1 MSEPSR
7 EPKGR
12 GDAWTDERGTSEE
25 GRRRLKGG
33 PAASGENRASEP
45 LLEIRDLTVHH
56 GQLRALDRISLQV
69 FPGEVYAI
77 IGANGA
83 GKSTLLRTIVGLHQP
98 TEGVIRYDGKDMTK
112 IRPERRAT
120 QGIVMVPEGRR
131 LFGSLTVEENLQVGA
146 TYARKGPWTIERVYE
161 LFGWMAERRTQRAAQ
176 LSGGEQQSVAI
187 GRALVANPRVLLLD
201 ELSLGLAP
209 VIVQRIYAMMPQILA
224 SGLTVLLV
232 EQDVSQALRVASHL
246 QCLLEGHTTL
256 EGRPSDVTPEQV
268 EAAYFGLAPAG
279 HGGAASPS
287 PGGDGGPGRPPVSR
301 GGLGGIVPPEE
312 TVPLWSGSTTSFRG
326 S

>member
-1 MSEPSR
+1 VSEPRPGNGS
-7 EPKGR
+7 
-12 GDAWTDERGTSEE
+12 
-25 GRRRLKGG
+25 
-33 PAASGENRASEP
+33 P
-45 LLEIRDLTVHH
+45 LLDVQDLVVHH
-56 GQLRALDRISLQV
+56 GQLRALDRVSLRV

-83 GKSTLLRTIVGLHQP
+83 GKSTLLRTIVGLHTP
-98 TEGVIRYDGKDMTK
+98 TDGMIRFDGQDMTRV
-112 IRPERRAT
+112 RPERRAT

-161 LFGWMAERRTQRAAQ
+161 LFGWMKERRNQRTAQ

-201 ELSLGLAP
+201 EVSLGLAP
-209 VIVQRIYAMMPQILA
+209 VVVQRIYAMMPQILE

-256 EGRPSDVTPEQV
+256 EGRPSEVTPEQV
-268 EAAYFGLAPAG
+268 EAAYFGFGHAG
-279 HGGAASPS
+279 
-287 PGGDGGPGRPPVSR
+287 
-301 GGLGGIVPPEE
+301 EE
-312 TVPLWSGSTTSFRG
+312 SAPLWSGSTTSSRG

>member
-1 MSEPSR
+1 MTGER
-7 EPKGR
+7 V
-12 GDAWTDERGTSEE
+12 TDG
-25 GRRRLKGG
+25 
-33 PAASGENRASEP
+33 AP
-45 LLEIRDLTVHH
+45 LLEVRDLTVHH
-56 GQLRALDRISLQV
+56 GQLRALDRISLRV

-83 GKSTLLRTIVGLHQP
+83 GKSTLLRTIAGLHQP
-98 TEGVIRYDGKDMTK
+98 TEGAILYDGKDITK
-112 IRPERRAT
+112 VRPERRAT
-120 QGIVMVPEGRR
+120 SGIAMVPEGRR
-131 LFGSLTVEENLQVGA
+131 LFGSLTVEENLLIGA

-161 LFGWMAERRTQRAAQ
+161 LFSWMKDRRTQRTAQ

-209 VIVQRIYAMMPQILA
+209 VIVQRIYAMLPQILA

-256 EGRPSDVTPEQV
+256 EGRPSDVTAEQV
-268 EAAYFGLAPAG
+268 EAAYFGLATAG

-287 PGGDGGPGRPPVSR
+287 PGGYGGAGSPLVSR
-301 GGLGGIVPPEE
+301 GGLGGIVPPEIAE
-312 TVPLWSGSTTSFRG
+312 EPLWSGSTTSSRE